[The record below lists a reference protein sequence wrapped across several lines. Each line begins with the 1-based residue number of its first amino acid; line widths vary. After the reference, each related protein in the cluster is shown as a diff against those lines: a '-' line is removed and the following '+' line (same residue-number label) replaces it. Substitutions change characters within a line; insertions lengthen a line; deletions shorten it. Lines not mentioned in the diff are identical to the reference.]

1 MFEKEEVKAIIAKYG
16 KVARRPRTLLL
27 KASDNINK
35 EYAEKLLEEE
45 KLDYPIIIKSNKA
58 FHTKFC
64 HAKYFINDSDGFD
77 EMYKNTEF
85 LKEDLEIEELI
96 PHNKDKLIKIHTIGD
111 YAMFWRI
118 DQSIPEGFFDEN
130 AFIIHKSD
138 CETTPQEHE
147 SKCTRIPAEMSEEDR
162 FNIEFIQE
170 ISKQVVKQFDISF
183 MGFDF
188 VISEKDDT
196 FVLIDVNYF
205 VPYKRC
211 IPARVTAY
219 FNEFMQSKMSEK
231 A

>member
-1 MFEKEEVKAIIAKYG
+1 MFEKEEVKAVLSKYG

-27 KASDNINK
+27 KASENTGK
-35 EYAEKLLEEE
+35 EFAQKLLEEE

-58 FHTKFC
+58 FHTKFS

-111 YAMFWRI
+111 YATFWRI

-138 CETTPQEHE
+138 VETTPQEHE
-147 SKCTRIPAEMSEEDR
+147 SQCTKVTKEMESEDR
-162 FNIEFIQE
+162 FNINFIQE
-170 ISKQVVKQFDISF
+170 ISNQVVKHFGISF

-196 FVLIDVNYF
+196 L
-205 VPYKRC
+205 
-211 IPARVTAY
+211 
-219 FNEFMQSKMSEK
+219 
-231 A
+231 